1 MATLRIMMTKK
12 KETKQR
18 FCEKFTQTQN
28 HSNKRR

>member
-1 MATLRIMMTKK
+1 MYHDDKK